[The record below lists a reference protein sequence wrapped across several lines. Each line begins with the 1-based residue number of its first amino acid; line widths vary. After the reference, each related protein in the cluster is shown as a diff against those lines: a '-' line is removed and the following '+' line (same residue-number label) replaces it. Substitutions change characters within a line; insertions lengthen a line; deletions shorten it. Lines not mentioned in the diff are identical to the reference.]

1 MSSKVI
7 VHISADFP
15 DSMAA
20 TKTNSVANLIK
31 ATDGY
36 RHVVYSLN
44 RVSLVSGIVAVDFG
58 PDRKAIAYGAPPKG
72 IFHATYLERVSDWIL
87 NDIQRRGI
95 RVDALHL
102 HKFSAEG
109 VIGQRIARTLK
120 CPFIVNIWGDT
131 DLRVIKYRPDLKSLW
146 KLILDQAAL
155 VIPHTPWVEDRFDEL
170 FGLDHSKLMILPAIT
185 QHDQFTPS
193 PIITEPRFVTLFNL
207 DAHRRKNLAALVA
220 VIDRMSQR
228 IPNIS
233 LDVYGKG
240 SPKTMFEVSQIVE
253 RAKAKN
259 VALKGPLPSDG
270 FTTILGDYVGFL
282 MPTRRETFGMVFI
295 EALFSGLPLLH
306 TRRWGIDGFFA
317 DDEVGY
323 ACDPKSLDDIEAG
336 VDRLLREQ
344 ERFKRSIA
352 SLHERGGLDRFKRK
366 TIAATY
372 SAGLERV
379 LGRSEQPARVLSET
393 AAVP

>member
-20 TKTNSVANLIK
+20 TKTSSVVNLLK

-58 PDRKAIAYGAPPKG
+58 PDRTAIAYGAPPKG
-72 IFHATYLERVSDWIL
+72 LFHATYLDRVSDWIL
-87 NDIQRRGI
+87 KDIQRRGLP
-95 RVDALHL
+95 VDALHL
-102 HKFSAEG
+102 HKFSIEG
-109 VIGQRIARTLK
+109 LIGQKIARSLK
-120 CPFIVNIWGDT
+120 RPFIVSIWGDT
-131 DLRVIKYRPDLKSLW
+131 DLKVVKYRPDLKATW
-146 KLILDQAAL
+146 KSILDQAAL
-155 VIPHTPWVEDRFDEL
+155 IIPHTPWTEERFDEL
-170 FGLDHSKLMILPAIT
+170 FGLDHSKTLILPAIT
-185 QHDQFTPS
+185 QHESFTRS
-193 PIITEPRFVTLFNL
+193 PVSTEPRFVTLFNL
-207 DAHRRKNLAALVA
+207 DVHQRKNFAALAA
-220 VIDRMSQR
+220 VIDRMSHR
-228 IPNIS
+228 VPNIS

-240 SPKTMFEVSQIVE
+240 SPKTIFEVSRIVDNL
-253 RAKAKN
+253 KAKN
-259 VALKGPLPSDG
+259 VRLKGPLPSDG

-306 TRRWGIDGFFA
+306 SKRWGIDGFFA
-317 DDEVGY
+317 EDEVGY
-323 ACDPKSLDDIEAG
+323 ACDPTSLDDIEAG
-336 VDRLLREQ
+336 VERLWREQ
-344 ERFKRSIA
+344 ERFKRSIV

-366 TIAATY
+366 AIAEAY
-372 SAGLERV
+372 QSGLERV

>member
-58 PDRKAIAYGAPPKG
+58 PDRKALAYGAPPKG
-72 IFHATYLERVSDWIL
+72 IFHATYLDRVSDWIL
-87 NDIQRRGI
+87 KDIQSRGI
-95 RVDALHL
+95 PVDALHL
-102 HKFSAEG
+102 HKFSVEG
-109 VIGQRIARTLK
+109 LVGQKIARSLK
-120 CPFIVNIWGDT
+120 RPYIVNLWGDT
-131 DLRVIKYRPDLKSLW
+131 DLKIIKYRPDLKATW
-146 KLILDQAAL
+146 KSVLDEAAL
-155 VIPHTPWVEDRFDEL
+155 VIPHTPWVEERFDAL
-170 FGLDHSKLMILPAIT
+170 FGLDHSKLVILPAIT
-185 QHDQFTPS
+185 QHEHFTPS
-193 PIITEPRFVTLFNL
+193 PIIAEPRFVTLFNL
-207 DAHRRKNLAALVA
+207 DVHRRKNLAALVA

-233 LDVYGKG
+233 LDIYGKG

-253 RAKAKN
+253 KAKARN
-259 VALKGPLPSDG
+259 VRLKGPLPSDG

-317 DDEVGY
+317 DDEIGY
-323 ACDPKSLDDIEAG
+323 ACDPTSLDDIEIG

-344 ERFKRSIA
+344 ERFKRSIV

-366 TIAATY
+366 TIAETY
-372 SAGLERV
+372 RAGLERV

>member
-44 RVSLVSGIVAVDFG
+44 RVSLVSGIVSVVFG

-72 IFHATYLERVSDWIL
+72 IFHATYLDRVSDWIL
-87 NDIQRRGI
+87 KDIQSRGI
-95 RVDALHL
+95 PVDALHL
-102 HKFSAEG
+102 HKFSVEG
-109 VIGQRIARTLK
+109 LIGQKVARSLK
-120 CPFIVNIWGDT
+120 RPFIVNLWGDT
-131 DLRVIKYRPDLKSLW
+131 DLKVIKYRPDLRATGKS
-146 KLILDQAAL
+146 ILDQAAL
-155 VIPHTPWVEDRFDEL
+155 IIPHTPWVEERFDEL

-185 QHDQFTPS
+185 QNEQFPPS
-193 PIITEPRFVTLFNL
+193 RIITEPRFVTLFNL
-207 DAHRRKNLAALVA
+207 DVHKRKNLAALVA
-220 VIDRMSQR
+220 VIDRMAER
-228 IPNIS
+228 LPNIP

-240 SPKTMFEVSQIVE
+240 SPKTMFEFSQIVE
-253 RAKAKN
+253 KSKTKN
-259 VALKGPLPSDG
+259 VGLKGPLPGDG
-270 FTTILGDYVGFL
+270 FATILGDSVGFL
-282 MPTRRETFGMVFI
+282 MPTRRETCGMVFI
-295 EALFSGLPLLH
+295 EALFAGLPLLH
-306 TRRWGIDGFFA
+306 TKRWGIDGFFA

-323 ACDPKSLDDIEAG
+323 ACDPTSLDDIEAG

-352 SLHERGGLDRFKRK
+352 PLDDRGGLDRFKRK
-366 TIAATY
+366 AIVETY
-372 SAGLERV
+372 RAGLERV
-379 LGRSEQPARVLSET
+379 LGGNEQPARVLSES
-393 AAVP
+393 AVP